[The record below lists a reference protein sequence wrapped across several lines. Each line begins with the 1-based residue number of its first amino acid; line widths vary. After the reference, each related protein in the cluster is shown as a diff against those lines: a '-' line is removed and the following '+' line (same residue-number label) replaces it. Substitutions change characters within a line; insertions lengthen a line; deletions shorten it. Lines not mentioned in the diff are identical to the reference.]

1 MVDLNYGLLDTQ
13 FGQKLGAEFDPTVI
27 AERQNKLMDLYN
39 QRAIQN
45 AAVAAAQNKQAA
57 IANLSPDEQVQA
69 QLGVPPEK
77 IMERRQQ
84 MAFMKGAD
92 RFLGGAPIT
101 GQYDLS
107 SPQSTASVMS
117 DISRIADPTEKA
129 QAMAALQAQQGG
141 APAVTQPDEQGI
153 RDYAV
158 RGVLAGVPG
167 ADKLLNVGVK
177 SDEGVPIDIM
187 SGGKAMKIMS
197 RSGRIIGESP
207 RVTQEPLVPVKQ
219 NDGTVIYM
227 PRSQAIGEQVGTAT
241 SSDKPLTE
249 FQAKDVGYGTRAQQA
264 HDILNKVG
272 VNYSPAKLNAATSV
286 ENVPGIGWA
295 ANAALGDTEQSVGQ
309 AQRNFINAVLRQ
321 ESGAAIASS
330 EFNNARKQ
338 YFPQPGDSDSVI
350 AQKQANRE
358 RVIESFKIGAGT
370 QGAKHFAPSVVTQSS
385 AHPADINSLLQQY
398 GTAR

>member
-27 AERQNKLMDLYN
+27 AERQNKMMDLYN

-45 AAVAAAQNKQAA
+45 AAVAAAQQKQAVISSLPDKYKQLASLGVPIDKINETMRQDEAASAYQAA
-57 IANLSPDEQVQA
+57 ISPQVNVADGATTTIPRTKEEQDAALAAYVASGAPGSKSVLQLREFQDKAQAAKQA
-69 QLGVPPEK
+69 QL
-77 IMERRQQ
+77 
-84 MAFMKGAD
+84 D
-92 RFLGGAPIT
+92 RFE
-101 GQYDLS
+101 Q
-107 SPQSTASVMS
+107 Q
-117 DISRIADPTEKA
+117 R
-129 QAMAALQAQQGG
+129 AMAALLA
-141 APAVTQPDEQGI
+141 ANRPEQ
-153 RDYAV
+153 
-158 RGVLAGVPG
+158 
-167 ADKLLNVGVK
+167 
-177 SDEGVPIDIM
+177 
-187 SGGKAMKIMS
+187 
-197 RSGRIIGESP
+197 
-207 RVTQEPLVPVKQ
+207 LVPVKQ
-219 NDGTVIYM
+219 NDGTVIYI
-227 PRSQAIGEQVGTAT
+227 PRSQAAGKQVGTAA

-286 ENVPGIGWA
+286 ENVPGLGWA